1 MILVVTNR
9 NSISVQAG
17 FKWSSK
23 RIYIYGVDNMSAIQ
37 AYEKL

>member
-9 NSISVQAG
+9 NSLSVQDG

-23 RIYIYGVDNMSAIQ
+23 EYVYGVDNMSAIQ
-37 AYEKL
+37 AYEKI

>member
-17 FKWSSK
+17 FK
-23 RIYIYGVDNMSAIQ
+23 
-37 AYEKL
+37 